1 MKYFAPTTG
10 TVTASLQL
18 KDAMTATP
26 SIATTIQDVQARLV
40 APSAVNVP
48 TLITVMLYVF
58 DGAEQPT
65 VGSCSFN
72 PRVATS
78 CSFAGPISV
87 PANVAT
93 AWSIVPMGKIGP
105 PENHEWDT
113 FDLSLGFRSLKE

>member
-1 MKYFAPTTG
+1 VTFFAPTTG
-10 TVTASLQL
+10 TVTASGTL
-18 KDAMTATP
+18 KDAVTATP

-48 TLITVMLYVF
+48 ILITVMLYVL
-58 DGAEQPT
+58 DGTPKPT

-93 AWSIVPMGKIGP
+93 AWSILTVGKFGS
-105 PENHEWDT
+105 PENSGWDT
-113 FDLSLGFRSLKE
+113 YDLSLGFRSLTA